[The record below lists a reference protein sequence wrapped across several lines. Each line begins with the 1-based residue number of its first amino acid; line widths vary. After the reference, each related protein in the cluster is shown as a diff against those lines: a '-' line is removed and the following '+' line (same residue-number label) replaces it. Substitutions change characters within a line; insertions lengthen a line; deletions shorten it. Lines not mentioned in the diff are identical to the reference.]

1 MVTKLLSTNSDCH
14 CHRSVSTPA
23 TDSTPQCGEG
33 DTEVVLEGE
42 VEQGVDGGVEV
53 GRPVRVLVQVGR
65 DAVSTVGT
73 DRPEETKRQP
83 AQHEES
89 DDGS

>member
-1 MVTKLLSTNSDCH
+1 MITKLQSTNSECH
-14 CHRSVSTPA
+14 CPRSASTPA
-23 TDSTPQCGEG
+23 TDSTPQYGEG
-33 DTEVVLEGE
+33 HTEVVLEGE
-42 VEQGVDGGVEV
+42 IEQGVDGGVEV

-73 DRPEETKRQP
+73 DWPEDTKRQP

-89 DDGS
+89 NDGS